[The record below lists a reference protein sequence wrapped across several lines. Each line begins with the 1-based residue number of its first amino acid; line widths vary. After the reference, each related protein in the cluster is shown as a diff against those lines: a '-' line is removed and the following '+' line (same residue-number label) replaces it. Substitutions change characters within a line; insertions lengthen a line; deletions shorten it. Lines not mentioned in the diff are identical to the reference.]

1 MQGTF
6 IVHYD
11 VNLTSK
17 GLLCPSIM
25 LHSYEKIAPGMKKIS
40 GTIRAESLELA
51 LGQRHHVLEIIR
63 DINDIM
69 WTGNVL
75 GP

>member
-1 MQGTF
+1 
-6 IVHYD
+6 
-11 VNLTSK
+11 
-17 GLLCPSIM
+17 M